1 MIFKKPSVGTWRPI
15 TTRHTVR
22 GVDSN
27 NPIGPQ
33 ISDQKMAAN
42 KTANEEIPV
51 WAPYSNGSN
60 TFATSSSTTRY
71 SNRVYNGLVQV
82 AKMASESKIGKT
94 AASGDP
100 MYGRKRKR

>member
-33 ISDQKMAAN
+33 ISAQKMAAN
-42 KTANEEIPV
+42 KIANEEIPV
-51 WAPYSNGSN
+51 WAPYSNGSK
-60 TFATSSSTTRY
+60 TFATSSYKTRY
-71 SNRVYNGLVQV
+71 SSTVYSGFVQF
-82 AKMASESKIGKT
+82 AKMASESRIGNT

-100 MYGRKRKR
+100 I